1 MAIQECVPKDKFD
14 VEAIERAHSVGFPDL
29 NPLIPELL
37 EFVQD
42 ANWPVAVPSS
52 TLLSLAGPEIV
63 PFVRDVLR
71 SDDGMWKY
79 WTIELVVKNLPTGV
93 RAALSADLAQLVDAP
108 AQDDIA
114 NEADKAAAR
123 ILAGMGA

>member
-1 MAIQECVPKDKFD
+1 
-14 VEAIERAHSVGFPDL
+14 
-29 NPLIPELL
+29 
-37 EFVQD
+37 
-42 ANWPVAVPSS
+42 
-52 TLLSLAGPEIV
+52 
-63 PFVRDVLR
+63 
-71 SDDGMWKY
+71 MWKY

-114 NEADKAAAR
+114 NEANQAAAR